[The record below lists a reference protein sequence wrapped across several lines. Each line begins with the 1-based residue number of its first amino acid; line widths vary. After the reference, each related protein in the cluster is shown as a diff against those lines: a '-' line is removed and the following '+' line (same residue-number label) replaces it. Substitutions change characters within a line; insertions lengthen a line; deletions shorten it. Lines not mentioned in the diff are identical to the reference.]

1 MRLFYRKRRAVCMQV
16 EERSRE
22 GKLDGNHGRGER
34 KWSLNGAKL
43 GKKEVSVKLFS
54 GRDVKLPCS

>member
-1 MRLFYRKRRAVCMQV
+1 MQV
-16 EERSRE
+16 EEKSRE
-22 GKLDGNHGRGER
+22 GKLDRSHGRGER